1 MNRIELNKIKFNTLT
16 LNRIGEGVVSVS
28 TSGGGTDEVPDGY
41 QMLIDNEDAYL
52 IDSNDKIIVVP
63 VEDEGGENNI
73 IKFTVNGY
81 DEEFTA
87 EEGMTWYDWCQSAY
101 NKDGWTC
108 DGLGSNVLTWGD
120 YFNQWNYEYFWIMY
134 DGTMVSGSDV
144 IIPNGNY
151 EEYEDSFHLGG
162 GF

>member
-1 MNRIELNKIKFNTLT
+1 MNTIELNRLRINTLT

-28 TSGGGTDEVPDGY
+28 ASGGETDEVPDGY

-73 IKFTVNGY
+73 IKFTFL
-81 DEEFTA
+81 EEEYTA
-87 EEGMTWYDWCQSAY
+87 EEGMTWYDWCQSTY
-101 NKDGWTC
+101 NKYGWTC
-108 DGLGSNVLTWGD
+108 DGLNSQVLTWGN
-120 YFNQWNYEYFWIMY
+120 YVSQWYYEYFWVMY
-134 DGTMVSGSDV
+134 EGTLVLGSDI
-144 IIPNGNY
+144 IIPNAYY
-151 EEYEDSFHLGG
+151 EEFEDSFHLGG

>member
-1 MNRIELNKIKFNTLT
+1 MNKRKLNKIKINTLT
-16 LNRIGEGVVSVS
+16 LNRIGEGVVSAS
-28 TSGGGTDEVPDGY
+28 ASGGGTDEVPDGY
-41 QMLIDNEDAYL
+41 QMLIDKEDAYL

-73 IKFTVNGY
+73 IKFTLNG
-81 DEEFTA
+81 EEYTA

-108 DGLGSNVLTWGD
+108 DSPSDLVYTWKD
-120 YFNQWNYEYFWIMY
+120 YFNQWNYEYFFVVY
-134 DGTMVSGSDV
+134 NGTSVLGSDA

-151 EEYEDSFHLGG
+151 EDYEDSMHIGG
-162 GF
+162 GV